1 MNRLMPAHL
10 ALVLAV
16 LYMFSCQW
24 IMACYVKLFRPFSSA
39 VMRSISIPRYWYW
52 CLIFCV
58 IMYFGLTFYMDCY
71 TKIIAGFTFIYYL
84 IKVTAIECIKIYRET
99 IEIKQ

>member
-1 MNRLMPAHL
+1 
-10 ALVLAV
+10 
-16 LYMFSCQW
+16 
-24 IMACYVKLFRPFSSA
+24 
-39 VMRSISIPRYWYW
+39 
-52 CLIFCV
+52 
-58 IMYFGLTFYMDCY
+58 MYFGLTFYMDCY